1 MEKKPRTTI
10 KTYMTGLFM
19 PLTTPKGILAAL
31 VTWFTTYWAP
41 IGAII
46 VVVFIFVFADFVTGI
61 WSAKKQKIKIVSHT
75 MRNSVTKLSCY
86 MLTIILAFFLQKE
99 IIKFSWFEAV
109 NFASALICLA
119 EFKSILENMGYIT
132 NSTIFKT
139 VYEKV
144 SGLFEKKQ

>member
-1 MEKKPRTTI
+1 
-10 KTYMTGLFM
+10 MTGLFM
-19 PLTTPKGILAAL
+19 PLTTPKGLLAAL

-41 IGAII
+41 IEAI
-46 VVVFIFVFADFVTGI
+46 VTVVFIFVFADFITGI
-61 WSAKKQKIKIVSHT
+61 WAAKKKGIKITSHT
-75 MRNSVTKLSCY
+75 MRNSVTKLLCY
-86 MLTIILAFFLQKE
+86 MITIVLAFFLQKE

-139 VYEKV
+139 IYEKV
-144 SGLFEKKQ
+144 SSIFDKKQ

>member
-1 MEKKPRTTI
+1 MKKNKTTI
-10 KTYMTGLFM
+10 TNYMTTIFL
-19 PLTTPKGILAAL
+19 PLTTPKGIFASLI
-31 VTWFTTYWAP
+31 TWFTTYWAP
-41 IGAII
+41 IGAI
-46 VVVFIFVFADFVTGI
+46 VTVVFIFVLADFITGI
-61 WSAKKQKIKIVSHT
+61 WAAKKRKIKIDSHT
-75 MRNSVTKLSCY
+75 MRNSVTKLLCY

-139 VYEKV
+139 IYEKV